1 MNNPISNLNE
11 NKIEN
16 LIITIREKQVM
27 LDSSLADM
35 YGIDIKRLNEQV
47 KRNIARFPLEFM
59 FRLNESEYDFIRS
72 QNAIIKTEESIRSQN
87 ATLKVKRGKHRK
99 YLPYV
104 FTEQGVAMLSA
115 VLRTET
121 AVRVSIQIMNAFIE
135 MRKFITGNAALFQ
148 RIERVEHKQL
158 VAEGNFE
165 RIFRALQSNGTR
177 SENGIFFDGQVF
189 DAHIFISD
197 LIRTAKTSIN
207 LIDNYIDESVLL
219 LLTKR
224 NSGVKVTIFT
234 KLNETLRLDLKK
246 YNSQY
251 GSIEI
256 KELSTSHDRFL
267 IIDEKEFYHIGA
279 SLKDLGKKWFAF
291 SKMDVGSLALL
302 KKINEL
308 K

>member
-1 MNNPISNLNE
+1 MDNSISNLNE

-16 LIITIREKQVM
+16 LIFTLREKQVM
-27 LDSSLADM
+27 LDSSLAEM
-35 YGIDIKRLNEQV
+35 YGVDIKRLNEQV

-59 FRLNESEYDFIRS
+59 FRINESEYEIIRS
-72 QNAIIKTEESIRSQN
+72 QNAVLKTEESLRSQN
-87 ATLKVKRGKHRK
+87 ATLKDKRGKHRK

-121 AVRVSIQIMNAFIE
+121 AVKVSIQIMNAFIE
-135 MRKFITGNAALFQ
+135 MRKFILGNAALFQ
-148 RIERVEHKQL
+148 RIERVEQKQL
-158 VAEGNFE
+158 VAEDNFE
-165 RIFRALQSNGTR
+165 RIFRALENNGPRT
-177 SENGIFFDGQVF
+177 ENGIFFDGQVF
-189 DAHIFISD
+189 DAHIFVSG
-197 LIRTAKTSIN
+197 LIRSAKKSIN
-207 LIDNYIDESVLL
+207 LIDNYIDESILL

-224 NSGVKVTIFT
+224 NSGVKVTIYS
-234 KLNETLRLDLKK
+234 KLNKALQLDVNK

-251 GSIEI
+251 ESIEI

-308 K
+308 